1 MGPKKKRRCEK
12 PSPVPEG
19 KETIPVL
26 MPGLPTKAVHSARV
40 EDARP
45 RASIFLDSVLELS
58 MGNAGAAGG
67 AAKREE
73 HKAPEKAPV
82 KVGLQMYQIQVNYHY
97 EAQRDAS
104 GTYYTCAVLVINT
117 EEQQCYVQWEDGTES
132 SYVKIDAMRFQL
144 VTLSDSE

>member
-19 KETIPVL
+19 KEAIPVL
-26 MPGLPTKAVHSARV
+26 KHGLPTKAAFPKASVTSALQVHQIRV
-40 EDARP
+40 NHR
-45 RASIFLDSVLELS
+45 
-58 MGNAGAAGG
+58 
-67 AAKREE
+67 
-73 HKAPEKAPV
+73 
-82 KVGLQMYQIQVNYHY
+82 Y

-104 GTYYTCAVLVINT
+104 GKYYTCVVKKIN
-117 EEQQCYVQWEDGTES
+117 EKEQQCYVQWEDGTES